1 MSDPTPEDGLDLE
14 RLAML
19 RDLDPDDTAYL
30 DRAIGNFVTNSP
42 EAGAAARA
50 AALRG
55 DHEELKAVTH
65 KMVGNSLNLGLN
77 YVGAAARRLELLAG
91 EGTTEG
97 ALPLLDELDT
107 ALLRGRGD
115 LLAFQASYQGSRS

>member
-1 MSDPTPEDGLDLE
+1 MSDSTPEDDLDLE

-19 RDLDPDDTAYL
+19 RDLDPDDTSYL
-30 DRAIGNFVTNSP
+30 DRAIGNFVSNASTV
-42 EAGAAARA
+42 GATARE

-55 DHEELKAVTH
+55 DHEELRAVTH
-65 KMVGNSLNLGLN
+65 KMVGNALNLGLN

-97 ALPLLDELDT
+97 AAALLDDLDR
-107 ALLRGRGD
+107 ALARGRED
-115 LLAFQASYQGSRS
+115 LLAFQASYQASPS

>member
-1 MSDPTPEDGLDLE
+1 VSDPTPEDGLDLE

-30 DRAIGNFVTNSP
+30 DRAIGNFVAHSL
-42 EAGAAARA
+42 EVGAAARA
-50 AALRG
+50 AVLSG
-55 DHEELKAVTH
+55 DHEALMAVTH
-65 KMVGNSLNLGLN
+65 KMAGNGLNLGLN

-97 ALPLLDELDT
+97 ALPLLDELDV
-107 ALLRGRGD
+107 ALARGRED

>member
-1 MSDPTPEDGLDLE
+1 MSDPAPEDGIDLE
-14 RLAML
+14 RLEML
-19 RDLDPDDTAYL
+19 RDLDPDDTSYL
-30 DRAIGNFVTNSP
+30 DRAIGNFVSNAS
-42 EAGAAARA
+42 AVGAAARA

-65 KMVGNSLNLGLN
+65 KMVGNGLNLGLN

-97 ALPLLDELDT
+97 AAALLDDLDR
-107 ALLRGRGD
+107 ALARGRED
-115 LLAFQASYQGSRS
+115 LLAFQASYQASRS